1 MAGGDP
7 SMSDEQTSRW
17 NQVMAVLLVASMALA
32 GVAAIVP
39 LAEFNVDTLVGIAT
53 FKLDSEWT
61 ASEVTYTG
69 SAEELGVEVVGEQRF
84 LGGLGGFQERIG
96 FLKGTSKEVTNYIA
110 PFTTDSEDYR
120 ANLSV
125 TLRTETIP
133 WWVVGVSTPTE
144 VEVEVQKMSNVSSLT
159 VDRVYIQFR
168 REVDGKVQT
177 MEAWAKEVSDK
188 LSREGDKR
196 TYSTD
201 LEVSDDWGEFQV
213 FGMVEVTMVDTNGI
227 TATLMKKS
235 YYNEPNAITL
245 WTVPT
250 MEGVRIAMV
259 IAAMPVYVLGIAV
272 AALGVV
278 AVLRRT
284 RGRTVLPMAGGISLL
299 LGVLFYFLG
308 LTQLT
313 ELVGYPDDL
322 AWSAGFYLM
331 AAGAVPALVVGGLAV
346 NQHLRSGDDDEGD
359 GPAGGPASAENT
371 ITDEGTVVE
380 EDDR

>member
-1 MAGGDP
+1 
-7 SMSDEQTSRW
+7 MSDEQMSRW
-17 NQVMAVLLVASMALA
+17 NQVMAVLLVTSMGLA
-32 GVAAIVP
+32 GAATIVP

-69 SAEELGVEVVGEQRF
+69 SAEELGVEVEGDQRF

-96 FLKGTSKEVTNYIA
+96 FLKGTSKEVTNYIV
-110 PFTTDSEDYR
+110 PFTTDFLGKR
-120 ANLSV
+120 AKLNV

-133 WWVVGVSTPTE
+133 WWVVGVGTATE
-144 VEVEVQKMSNVSSLT
+144 VEVEVEEMKNVSSLT
-159 VDRVYIQFR
+159 VVRVFLQFR

-177 MEAWAKEVSDK
+177 MEAWSKDVSDK
-188 LSREGDKR
+188 LAKVGDKR
-196 TYSTD
+196 TYGTD
-201 LEVSDDWGEFQV
+201 LEVSEDWGEFQV
-213 FGMVEVTMVDTNGI
+213 FGMVEVTMVDANGI
-227 TATLMKKS
+227 TATQVYRS
-235 YYNEPNAITL
+235 YSTEPNAITL

-259 IAAMPVYVLGIAV
+259 IAAMPVYVLGIVV

-284 RGRTVLPMAGGISLL
+284 RGRTVLPMAGGVALL
-299 LGVLFYFLG
+299 LGVMFYFLG

-346 NQHLRSGDDDEGD
+346 NQHFRSGDYDDDKGD
-359 GPAGGPASAENT
+359 GPAGAPAYAENT